1 MALYGYQPPSITS
14 YLRENSKV
22 QAVEHHIELQQQV
35 LQLLKDNLM
44 VKEFTTNTQIAETYT
59 SLCLPISQ
67 NQLFF

>member
-1 MALYGYQPPSITS
+1 MFDNLEDFFLFKNVLDYEIEEY
-14 YLRENSKV
+14 
-22 QAVEHHIELQQQV
+22 EHERDSMLEFELEF
-35 LQLLKDNLM
+35 LM